1 MFVLLIDCF
10 ISRLIVTVR
19 TKRFPG
25 YDNESKEFDAD
36 VHRRHIF
43 GQHVSEYMTKLQQD
57 DEDAYRRQF
66 SQYIKNGV
74 TPESVSRHLIA
85 YNLNFTI
92 FSLPC
97 FDIVGRAVGRASGN
111 MIPVRI

>member
-1 MFVLLIDCF
+1 MTGPI
-10 ISRLIVTVR
+10 VR

-25 YDNESKEFDAD
+25 YDSESKEFKAD

-43 GQHVSEYMTKLQQD
+43 GQHVAEYMNKLQQD

-74 TPESVSRHLIA
+74 TSESVS
-85 YNLNFTI
+85 
-92 FSLPC
+92 
-97 FDIVGRAVGRASGN
+97 GRRVDF
-111 MIPVRI
+111 RIELERS

>member
-1 MFVLLIDCF
+1 MTGPI
-10 ISRLIVTVR
+10 VR

-25 YDNESKEFDAD
+25 YDSESKEFKAD

-43 GQHVSEYMTKLQQD
+43 GQHVAEYMNKLQQD

-74 TPESVSRHLIA
+74 TSESVS
-85 YNLNFTI
+85 
-92 FSLPC
+92 
-97 FDIVGRAVGRASGN
+97 GRRVDF
-111 MIPVRI
+111 RIELERSWALWHFLKQIETFFYQGLGPSPFQYGVFRMLL